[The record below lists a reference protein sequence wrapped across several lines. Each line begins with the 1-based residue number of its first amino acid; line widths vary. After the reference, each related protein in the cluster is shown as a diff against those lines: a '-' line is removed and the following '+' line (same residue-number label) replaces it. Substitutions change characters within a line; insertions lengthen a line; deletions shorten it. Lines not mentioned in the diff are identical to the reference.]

1 MKCCVISSKIH
12 KAQGK
17 GKSFNHR
24 KQILEEFII
33 KLREIRNCYKCL
45 LACPLCTVGQPEN
58 NFNNRYLDNK
68 TFTCSCNN
76 CNVEWGLN
84 SCANCKSNYPFISL
98 NAKISED
105 QIKVGWVDEMFGMDL
120 ISSPC
125 SSKGDRMYYRC
136 TNCNYCSY
144 HESINCNT
152 D

>member
-1 MKCCVISSKIH
+1 M
-12 KAQGK
+12 
-17 GKSFNHR
+17 
-24 KQILEEFII
+24 
-33 KLREIRNCYKCL
+33 
-45 LACPLCTVGQPEN
+45 
-58 NFNNRYLDNK
+58 
-68 TFTCSCNN
+68 
-76 CNVEWGLN
+76 EWGLN
-84 SCANCKSNYPFISL
+84 SCANCKLNYPFISL

-105 QIKVGWVDEMFGMDL
+105 QIKAGWVDEMFGMDL